1 MIKALRKI
9 KNWSSRKKKRRKSN
23 IFQPP
28 SYPHCCSCGTPP
40 PLPPLQPTAPP
51 LPSWLDFDYQQ
62 DEASGSVP
70 ASTFPTQHQ
79 FELLS
84 PEITSSESTPLYVP
98 QPLPMA
104 TSYQQ
109 YLAPAPVYGM
119 PVTPSTPVNSTRRGI
134 SPESEL
140 MSVMGAV
147 YIKVLSMFEDSDR
160 LPTCFIQIH
169 QQ

>member
-70 ASTFPTQHQ
+70 PSTFPTQHQ

-84 PEITSSESTPLYVP
+84 PEITSSEITPLYVP

-119 PVTPSTPVNSTRRGI
+119 PVTPSTPVNSTRRGSGFCGWI
-134 SPESEL
+134 AS
-140 MSVMGAV
+140 
-147 YIKVLSMFEDSDR
+147 VLSR
-160 LPTCFIQIH
+160 LIRCLCPCIQFH
-169 QQ
+169 QNLN